1 MSVACDAVTKTVGSD
16 MGPRSGKEEKGEFHD
31 QIFDVSV
38 CWNSYYD
45 HIVNI
50 YQTDGLMR
58 RAGRTSHF
66 ELTVVC
72 GGVVN
77 TFVGHIVFIGHL

>member
-1 MSVACDAVTKTVGSD
+1 MAKIVGSD
-16 MGPRSGKEEKGEFHD
+16 MGCKSGKEEKGELHD
-31 QIFDVSV
+31 QIFGVSV
-38 CWNSYYD
+38 YWNSYYD

-58 RAGRTSHF
+58 RAGKTSHF